1 MEWVS
6 TVDRVTV
13 LGRRAGRSSVLGLLI
28 LACLALPVP
37 AQEEADEAEEAAT
50 EPDAVA
56 APSADGRLPAARTTR
71 HSVELGDRV
80 LAFRATAG
88 ALTLTDPAG
97 KAEAEIGYVAY
108 VLDGEAVADRPVTFA
123 VNGGPG
129 AASAYLH
136 LGVLGPWRL
145 PVGEARI
152 VPSQPVGLV
161 ANAETWLA
169 FTDLVFLDPVGT
181 GFSRLIEPDDR
192 LRGRYLSVAGD
203 VDALADAIYR
213 WLVSEGRIGSPK
225 YFIGESY
232 GGFRGPLVAE
242 KLQREVG
249 VGLSGMTLLSPVL
262 DFGWRTQPSHNPLA
276 RVALLP
282 SLAAAA
288 MEEAGTLS
296 PAALAEVEAYAAGD
310 YLLDLVAGLG
320 DGAAIGRLVERVAAI
335 TGLPPEA
342 VARYAGRL
350 EMQDF
355 AAEAGRA
362 DGRVLS
368 LYDTGVTA
376 DDPTPERPVSRAP
389 DPVLDGLTAPLTS
402 AALAHYRDTLDW
414 LPERRY
420 VLLGR
425 GVSRAWDWGDGR
437 GQPEAVSDLRR
448 VMALDPSFRV
458 LVAHGLTDLVTPYF
472 ESELILRQIPDFGPG
487 ERLRRATY
495 PGGHMFYTREESRR
509 AFRDDARWL
518 YGVE

>member
-1 MEWVS
+1 MGWAS
-6 TVDRVTV
+6 MVDGVAAV
-13 LGRRAGRSSVLGLLI
+13 GRRAGRSSALGLLVV
-28 LACLALPVP
+28 ACLALP
-37 AQEEADEAEEAAT
+37 ALAEDEAAEAAA
-50 EPDAVA
+50 EPEAVA
-56 APSADGRLPAARTTR
+56 APATDGRLPAARTTR
-71 HSVELGDRV
+71 HSVDLGDRV
-80 LAFRATAG
+80 LDFRATAG
-88 ALTLTDPAG
+88 ALTLTDRSG

-108 VLDGEAVADRPVTFA
+108 VLDGEDMADRPVTFA

-152 VPSQPVGLV
+152 VPSQPVDLV
-161 ANAETWLA
+161 ANEETWLA

-192 LRGRYLSVAGD
+192 LRDRYLSVEGD
-203 VDALADAIYR
+203 IDALAEAIYR
-213 WLVSEGRIGSPK
+213 WLVNEGRIGSLK

-232 GGFRGPLVAE
+232 GGFRGPLVAD
-242 KLQREVG
+242 KLQRELG
-249 VGLSGMTLLSPVL
+249 IGLSGMTLLSPVL
-262 DFGWRTQPSHNPLA
+262 DFGWRTQPAHNPLA

-288 MEEAGTLS
+288 MEETSTLS
-296 PAALAEVEAYAAGD
+296 PEALAEVEAYAAGD

-320 DGAAIGRLVERVAAI
+320 DQAAVARLVERVAAI
-335 TGLPPEA
+335 TGLAPEV

-376 DDPTPERPVSRAP
+376 DDPTPERPFSRAP

-402 AALAHYRDTLDW
+402 AALAHYRDTLEW

-420 VLLGR
+420 VLLGG
-425 GVSRAWDWGDGR
+425 GVNRAWDWGNGR

-472 ESELILRQIPDFGPG
+472 ESELILRQIPEFGPG
-487 ERLRRATY
+487 ERLRQATY

-518 YGVE
+518 YRVE